1 MKNLEYKT
9 LNDKL
14 NENNN
19 DKNNINR
26 EYRII
31 FIIKFNYIILLQIY
45 QLYWKENLIK

>member
-26 EYRII
+26 KYRII

-45 QLYWKENLIK
+45 QLYWMENLIK